1 MVPVSLFPKWPFLNS
16 QLRCIPLQTR
26 SEHFIITVLSIAIT
40 DLSYRLLCISNA
52 VHSSYNMDIARPTT
66 YRIDIRLLIID
77 I

>member
-1 MVPVSLFPKWPFLNS
+1 MVSVSLFPEMIFPQQPIALYSVTNS
-16 QLRCIPLQTR
+16 LGAFYYH
-26 SEHFIITVLSIAIT
+26 SFINSIT